1 MTMLTPSTLDQS
13 DLAAAAR
20 AAEAEALAAAGT
32 FGAILRA
39 SPEFRALLE
48 ANTAVAAEA
57 AATEAIEAFES
68 RRAELRTELLMGI
81 VPEAERVELER
92 LQAAMLAVPSVA
104 TYIATTTAFQ
114 AVCRE
119 TAGVVSAQIG
129 IDFAANCRSGG
140 GCCG

>member
-1 MTMLTPSTLDQS
+1 MLLPTTLDPAG
-13 DLAAAAR
+13 LEAATR

-39 SPEFRALLE
+39 SPEFGALL
-48 ANTAVAAEA
+48 AAEKALSTDA
-57 AATEAIEAFES
+57 AANAAIEAFQLRQAALRVELMM
-68 RRAELRTELLMGI
+68 RVLPAAQRAELEH
-81 VPEAERVELER
+81 
-92 LQAAMLAVPSVA
+92 LQAAMLAVPTVA
-104 TYIATTTAFQ
+104 SYVAATATFQ

-119 TAGVVSAQIG
+119 TAAVVSAQIG